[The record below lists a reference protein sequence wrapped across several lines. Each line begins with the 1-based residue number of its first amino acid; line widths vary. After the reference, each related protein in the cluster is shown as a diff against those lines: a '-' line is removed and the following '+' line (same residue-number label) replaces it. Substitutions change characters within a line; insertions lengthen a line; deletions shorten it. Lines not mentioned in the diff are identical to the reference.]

1 MSRKRQND
9 ITRIVRRAEAE
20 GLSYGRYV
28 AQERAIRAQRKI
40 PVLDIAKP
48 RGISTIQA
56 ALPIDCPRLC
66 ACIGAKTEK
75 ELPEPKST
83 NPFAKTP
90 DGALND
96 EAAILYKQ
104 GYSVTSIAHKLGTT
118 RYNITE
124 RLRRA
129 DVEIRSKKHG
139 GLPAE
144 KVLKIRTL
152 HAQGLTLRRI
162 AIECDTVEST
172 VRRYLKED

>member
-1 MSRKRQND
+1 MSRKRRNEID
-9 ITRIVRRAEAE
+9 RIVRRAEAE

-28 AQERAIRAQRKI
+28 AQERAIRTQRRA
-40 PVLDIAKP
+40 PMLDTVKP

-56 ALPIDCPRLC
+56 ALQIDCPRLS
-66 ACIGAKTEK
+66 ARIGAKTEK
-75 ELPEPKST
+75 EPPEPKST

-90 DGALND
+90 DGALTD
-96 EAAILYKQ
+96 KAAILYKQ

-129 DVEIRSKKHG
+129 EVEIRSKKRG

-144 KVLKIRTL
+144 KVLKIRAL
-152 HAQGLTLRRI
+152 RAQGLTLRRI

>member
-28 AQERAIRAQRKI
+28 AQERAIRTQRKI

-56 ALPIDCPRLC
+56 ALQIDCPRLS
-66 ACIGAKTEK
+66 AHIDAKTEK
-75 ELPEPKST
+75 EPPEPKST

-90 DGALND
+90 DGVLAD

>member
-9 ITRIVRRAEAE
+9 ITRIVRRAEAD

-28 AQERAIRAQRKI
+28 AQERAIRTQRKI
-40 PVLDIAKP
+40 PVLDIVKP

-66 ACIGAKTEK
+66 ARIGVKTEK
-75 ELPEPKST
+75 ELPEPKCT
-83 NPFAKTP
+83 NPFTKTP
-90 DGALND
+90 DGVLAD

-129 DVEIRSKKHG
+129 EVEIRSAKHG